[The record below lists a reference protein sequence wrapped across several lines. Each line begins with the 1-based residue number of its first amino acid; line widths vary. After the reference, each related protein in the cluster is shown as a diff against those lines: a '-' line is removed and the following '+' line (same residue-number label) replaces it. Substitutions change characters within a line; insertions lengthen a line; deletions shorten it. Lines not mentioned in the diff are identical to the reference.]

1 MASGSSPQVEDGY
14 TRIAN
19 ELFDAALAYPF
30 TGRQLKVFMAIVRK
44 TYGYN
49 KKRDDLSA
57 SQIGDLCGVARN
69 HVTSTLNELSNLNII
84 TKLPGEFGSLI
95 EINKNYR
102 RWADPLGGNTSQNR
116 TSPKSGH
123 VSKNRTSP
131 ESGHVTN
138 KVMDLDFS
146 SPKSGLVPNQDA
158 TSPESGQVDSPES
171 GHTKDNLPKDNQQK
185 VAGRVVAR
193 PANEKQSAS
202 IETWKAYAEAYRRRY
217 QTDPVRNAM
226 VNGQLANF
234 CKRLSADEAPQVA
247 AFYVGHNNRYYVG
260 QGHSVSAML
269 KDAEKLRMEWDTGR
283 RITAEQAQQ
292 ADRTQSNANAF
303 NRLIAEARAEEREK
317 SHA

>member
-146 SPKSGLVPNQDA
+146 SPKSGLVPNQDRSIVPNQDTQKTTFQKTTNKRLQAGSWPVPPTRSNRRRSRHGRLTPRHIAAA
-158 TSPESGQVDSPES
+158 TKPIQFAMRWSTGNWR
-171 GHTKDNLPKDNQQK
+171 T
-185 VAGRVVAR
+185 
-193 PANEKQSAS
+193 SAS
-202 IETWKAYAEAYRRRY
+202 AFPQTKRRR
-217 QTDPVRNAM
+217 
-226 VNGQLANF
+226 
-234 CKRLSADEAPQVA
+234 S
-247 AFYVGHNNRYYVG
+247 
-260 QGHSVSAML
+260 
-269 KDAEKLRMEWDTGR
+269 LRSTLDTTTG
-283 RITAEQAQQ
+283 T
-292 ADRTQSNANAF
+292 T
-303 NRLIAEARAEEREK
+303 
-317 SHA
+317 